1 MGAAALRQDAHA
13 SRREAYR
20 GNGVG
25 AGQFGHQPHSAPTGP
40 LFDDSVTSEEMRE
53 VLNTFKGAVMKR
65 AGSRKWSKEDVDD
78 IAQEALVYFAN
89 RLWTDQLKREP
100 ENRTPL
106 HLHRALR
113 EHGGLLVQMI
123 PRSSQDVMFGEQK
136 IDHRDIKATA
146 LLQQE
151 DMAFLAE
158 HGRQMNNGER
168 NRAAM
173 RIRAEEFGDK
183 KPTLEFHKRQTNVSV
198 NQLVG
203 TSPDGI
209 GFEMGELM
217 EARPFAAPQAFAH
230 DTEALGKVESFEAAQ
245 GGYDLL
251 ERKTGHKK
259 PVAADFG
266 LTPDNAWNTLAE
278 HTGAPTVTAQSLLHE
293 QAKASGILVQK
304 YAGEQQASPAPSTTG
319 PHLRPTPTRST
330 RPSAAPSPR
339 RCGSCARSR
348 PRSSPSRSTPTGC
361 THPRSAPHASPNP
374 RPTDP
379 ALTRS
384 SLARA

>member
-1 MGAAALRQDAHA
+1 MGATAAVRQDAHA
-13 SRREAYR
+13 SRREAHR
-20 GNGVG
+20 GNGVSQ

-40 LFDDSVTSEEMRE
+40 LFDPSVTSEEMRE
-53 VLNTFKGAVMKR
+53 VLDTFKGAVMKR

-113 EHGGLLVQMI
+113 EHGGMLLQMI

-146 LLQQE
+146 LLQQSDVKFQE
-151 DMAFLAE
+151 L
-158 HGRQMNNGER
+158 HGRSMNNGER
-168 NRAAM
+168 NREAM
-173 RIRAEEFGDK
+173 RIREEEFGDK

-203 TSPDGI
+203 TSSDGV

-217 EARPFAAPQAFAH
+217 EARAFAAPQAFAQ
-230 DTEALGKVESFEAAQ
+230 DTNPLLQVEEFEAAQ
-245 GGYDLL
+245 GGYELL
-251 ERKTGHKK
+251 ERKAGHKK

-278 HTGAPTVTAQSLLHE
+278 QTGAPTVTAQSLPHKE
-293 QAKASGILVQK
+293 ATASGVVVQQFDGGAAGLALAINDGSASEAATDAFYAPFGGTKSKTLRELRTIASAFIAQPK
-304 YAGEQQASPAPSTTG
+304 YADRLYASALGTARMPEPEA
-319 PHLRPTPTRST
+319 TPETS
-330 RPSAAPSPR
+330 
-339 RCGSCARSR
+339 
-348 PRSSPSRSTPTGC
+348 
-361 THPRSAPHASPNP
+361 
-374 RPTDP
+374 
-379 ALTRS
+379 
-384 SLARA
+384 

>member
-1 MGAAALRQDAHA
+1 MGASAAVRQDAHA
-13 SRREAYR
+13 SKREAYR
-20 GNGVG
+20 GNGVSQ

-40 LFDDSVTSEEMRE
+40 LFDPSVTSEEMRE

-106 HLHRALR
+106 HLHRTLR

-183 KPTLEFHKRQTNVSV
+183 KPTLDFHKRQTNVST
-198 NQLVG
+198 NQMVG
-203 TSPDGI
+203 TSSDGI

-217 EARPFAAPQAFAH
+217 ESRAFAAPQAFAH

-266 LTPDNAWNTLAE
+266 LTLDNAWNTLAE
-278 HTGAPTVTAQSLLHE
+278 HTGAPTVTAQSVPHE
-293 QAKASGILVQK
+293 QAKASGIVVQK
-304 YAGEQQASPAPSTTG
+304 YAGGAAGIAGAINDGSASEADTDAFYAPFGGTKSKT
-319 PHLRPTPTRST
+319 LRELRTIA
-330 RPSAAPSPR
+330 SAFIAQPKYADRLYASAL
-339 RCGSCARSR
+339 GTARI
-348 PRSSPSRSTPTGC
+348 PEPETV
-361 THPRSAPHASPNP
+361 
-374 RPTDP
+374 
-379 ALTRS
+379 
-384 SLARA
+384 